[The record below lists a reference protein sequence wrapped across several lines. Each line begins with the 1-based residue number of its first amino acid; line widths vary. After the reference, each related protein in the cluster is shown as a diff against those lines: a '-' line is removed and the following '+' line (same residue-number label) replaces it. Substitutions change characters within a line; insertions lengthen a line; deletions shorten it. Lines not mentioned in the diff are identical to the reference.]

1 MIDTLQGLVTRV
13 LALVGIDPRWLVWA
27 TPVSLLTLLGTVL
40 LLPVLVARLPQDY
53 FFRERRPPRPH
64 TGHWLLRY
72 ALLIVKNLLGMV
84 LLVAGLAMLVFP
96 GPGIVTMLAAFA
108 LLNVPGKYHLE
119 RWLVSRPQ
127 VRAAITL
134 MRERAGRPP
143 LHLP

>member
-1 MIDTLQGLVTRV
+1 MIDAVRRLVTDVLGLV
-13 LALVGIDPRWLVWA
+13 GFDPRWLVWA
-27 TPVSLLTLLGTVL
+27 TPVSLLTLVATVV

-53 FFRERRPPRPH
+53 FFREHRQPRPH

-72 ALLIVKNLLGMV
+72 ALLIVKNLLGAV
-84 LLVAGLAMLVFP
+84 LLVAGLAMVVLP
-96 GPGIVTMLAAFA
+96 GPGIVTVLASFA
-108 LLNVPGKYHLE
+108 LLNLPGKYHLE
-119 RWLVSRPQ
+119 RWLVSLPQ

>member
-1 MIDTLQGLVTRV
+1 MIDAVRDLVTRL

-27 TPVSLLTLLGTVL
+27 TPISLLTLVATIV

-53 FFRERRPPRPH
+53 FYRERRPPRPH

-72 ALLIVKNLLGMV
+72 ALLIVKNLLGVV
-84 LLVAGLAMLVFP
+84 LLAAGLAMIVLP
-96 GPGIVTMLAAFA
+96 GPGVVTVLASFA
-108 LLNVPGKYHLE
+108 LLNLPGKYHLE

>member
-1 MIDTLQGLVTRV
+1 VIDAVRGWVTAA
-13 LALVGIDPRWLVWA
+13 LGLVGIDPGWLAWA
-27 TPVSLLTLLGTVL
+27 TPVSLLTLVVTVL

-53 FFRERRPPRPH
+53 FFREHRPPRPH

-72 ALLIVKNLLGMV
+72 ALLVIKNLLGAV
-84 LLVAGLAMLVFP
+84 LL
-96 GPGIVTMLAAFA
+96 GPGVVTVLASFA
-108 LLNVPGKYHLE
+108 LLNLPGKYHLE

-134 MRERAGRPP
+134 MRERAGQPP